1 MDKAVKQ
8 WQYEEKMDQI
18 AEELEDL
25 VLDAFIA
32 VLQNLRQNND
42 LFREKTEKQ
51 QQFTVTTDLL
61 SLSALWSGKD
71 IF

>member
-1 MDKAVKQ
+1 MDKAVRQ

-32 VLQNLRQNND
+32 VLQNLRQNNE
-42 LFREKTEKQ
+42 LLRKKTEKQ
-51 QQFTVTTDLL
+51 QEDCKF
-61 SLSALWSGKD
+61 
-71 IF
+71 

>member
-1 MDKAVKQ
+1 MDKAVRQ

-18 AEELEDL
+18 VEELEDL

-42 LFREKTEKQ
+42 LFLKKAEKQ
-51 QQFTVTTDLL
+51 QDDCKF
-61 SLSALWSGKD
+61 
-71 IF
+71 